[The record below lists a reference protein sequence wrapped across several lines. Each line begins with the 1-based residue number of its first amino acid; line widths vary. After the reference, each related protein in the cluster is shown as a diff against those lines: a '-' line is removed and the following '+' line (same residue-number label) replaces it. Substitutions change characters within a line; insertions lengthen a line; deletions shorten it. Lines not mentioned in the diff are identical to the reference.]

1 MSSEKVLCWV
11 SMIVAGLVA
20 VAFLLDAALGL
31 PFGRASILLDI
42 LFIIGAVF
50 VLWQGIETN
59 RELR

>member
-1 MSSEKVLCWV
+1 MSSEKVLCLV

-20 VAFLLDAALGL
+20 LAFLLDAILGM

-42 LFIIGAVF
+42 LFVVGAAF
-50 VLWQGIETN
+50 VLWQGFETN